1 MFFRMMFLASGR
13 ELKART
19 QLNELVQQ
27 IQAIVKPTNATLEV
41 QTPVMQQG
49 KQIAVTTVTE
59 QMAQLTDRFQQSRRD
74 LVRHLDVWVR
84 QQELIP
90 NTKQSKP
97 LLII

>member
-1 MFFRMMFLASGR
+1 
-13 ELKART
+13 
-19 QLNELVQQ
+19 
-27 IQAIVKPTNATLEV
+27 
-41 QTPVMQQG
+41 MQQG

-97 LLII
+97 LLETAIKKLDHMMMSDGVVISAAV

>member
-1 MFFRMMFLASGR
+1 MTHENLTASESR
-13 ELKART
+13 IRT

>member
-1 MFFRMMFLASGR
+1 
-13 ELKART
+13 
-19 QLNELVQQ
+19 
-27 IQAIVKPTNATLEV
+27 
-41 QTPVMQQG
+41 MQQG

-97 LLII
+97 LLETAESVTILRM